1 MGKIRNQVAPAT
13 AVESAIVAVTEET
26 SVTTEV
32 NGEVIHNSPAVASN
46 GNKKYDVPKLFEQ
59 FKTKSAVIRF
69 LSSEGLEAK
78 EIHKILKD
86 GGVTNAQGDPIIY
99 QHVYN
104 VLNQKLRS
112 AETKP
117 AESKE
122 LEEPT
127 ESTESTTETAE

>member
-1 MGKIRNQVAPAT
+1 MGKIRNQVAPAI
-13 AVESAIVAVTEET
+13 ASESTIVAVTEET

-32 NGEVIHNSPAVASN
+32 NGAAIHNSTAN

-86 GGVTNAQGDPIIY
+86 GGITNAQGDPIIY

-112 AETKP
+112 TETKP
-117 AESKE
+117 AETQPAETKDPAE
-122 LEEPT
+122 
-127 ESTESTTETAE
+127 TTETNE